1 MNTGACGSGSP
12 REGDS
17 SCGTSRL
24 LPLKFWAPGGWVCS
38 SLLQGPRPA
47 AAHVAGVRC
56 PASRRGRG
64 CCGLTLLS
72 YRFRKFE
79 FNPKDG
85 IDNPALCLAEDSDTE
100 GAEAPRFCLLTKGN
114 GESFG
119 FCLHQEVGN
128 PGHIVRQVECGGMA
142 QRRGLQ
148 DGDRILEVNGEYVD
162 NMEHFRVVQKIKA
175 SGDQV
180 AVAVL
185 DGRAYEVAKA
195 LDKNLAELLPHRA
208 GPRLCHVVRDKT
220 GFGFRVSAPEGVK
233 GTFRLAVTTGSP
245 ADRAGVPPDSWLLE
259 LNGASV
265 RNYTYTQLTRKLKHS
280 GGKVTLLV
288 IDDESEEFYRLQGV
302 RVIAAMADATTLPFK
317 ARKLHMV
324 KGPDGYGFLLKEE
337 KCSSGRTG
345 QFLSEVDAGLPADK
359 AGMKEGDR
367 ILAVNGEDVEKLGH
381 QEVVDRI
388 RAGGNQVTL
397 LVIDP
402 EGDKFYSSM
411 GLSPLLFSEEG
422 PPLPTDPTCP
432 ITPQGNSAPA
442 STPCLC
448 LPDRGPEGRGFQQ
461 QIVTDE
467 PEVFTTQGPRREE
480 SKGLS
485 QSC

>member
-1 MNTGACGSGSP
+1 M
-12 REGDS
+12 
-17 SCGTSRL
+17 
-24 LPLKFWAPGGWVCS
+24 KQK
-38 SLLQGPRPA
+38 QGLEDTEE
-47 AAHVAGVRC
+47 
-56 PASRRGRG
+56 
-64 CCGLTLLS
+64 LTL
-72 YRFRKFE
+72 KFE

-288 IDDESEEFYRLQGV
+288 IDDESEEL
-302 RVIAAMADATTLPFK
+302 
-317 ARKLHMV
+317 
-324 KGPDGYGFLLKEE
+324 
-337 KCSSGRTG
+337 SSPSSSLALGRRRTHTA

-359 AGMKEGDR
+359 AGMQDGDR

-422 PPLPTDPTCP
+422 PPLPTAPTCP

-467 PEVFTTQGPRREE
+467 PEVFITEASPQQPEHQGWPNNVSLTHTPPAWLEAPDSAPLARL
-480 SKGLS
+480 KL
-485 QSC
+485 

>member
-1 MNTGACGSGSP
+1 S
-12 REGDS
+12 
-17 SCGTSRL
+17 
-24 LPLKFWAPGGWVCS
+24 F
-38 SLLQGPRPA
+38 
-47 AAHVAGVRC
+47 AGLEDTEE
-56 PASRRGRG
+56 
-64 CCGLTLLS
+64 LTL
-72 YRFRKFE
+72 KFE

-85 IDNPALCLAEDSDTE
+85 IDNPALCLAEDSGSLLPSDTE

-288 IDDESEEFYRLQGV
+288 IDDESEEQAWELGALGSMRLAGG
-302 RVIAAMADATTLPFK
+302 ANPTTWSLSV
-317 ARKLHMV
+317 KL
-324 KGPDGYGFLLKEE
+324 
-337 KCSSGRTG
+337 SSPSSSLALGRRRTHTA

-359 AGMKEGDR
+359 AGMQDGDR

-411 GLSPLLFSEEG
+411 GLSPLLFSE
-422 PPLPTDPTCP
+422 
-432 ITPQGNSAPA
+432 
-442 STPCLC
+442 
-448 LPDRGPEGRGFQQ
+448 
-461 QIVTDE
+461 
-467 PEVFTTQGPRREE
+467 
-480 SKGLS
+480 
-485 QSC
+485 